1 MILEAIYKL
10 QHKFNLEVFKKHKD
24 RLFPKFNKDNGQRV
38 GEYPYL
44 EQSKNGIYDHI
55 DLTNHLTNR
64 SKNALMYAVAM
75 QMEVSE
81 LIAAL
86 GFKWWSTKTENWVNV
101 KESAEYKHLLEEYVD
116 IGHFFM
122 SLGHAL
128 GFTAE
133 QIQEAYNSKLNENYK
148 RQERGY

>member
-1 MILEAIYKL
+1 MLQKTIYKL
-10 QHKFNLEVFKKHKD
+10 QHTFNLEVFKKHFK
-24 RLFPKFNKDNGQRV
+24 RLFPDFKEVDNPKEPMITLEEAGNK
-38 GEYPYL
+38 
-44 EQSKNGIYDHI
+44 IYDHL
-55 DLTNHLTNR
+55 DLTAHLTKR
-64 SKNALMYAVAM
+64 SKNSLMYAVAM
-75 QMEVSE
+75 QMEISE

-133 QIQEAYNSKLNENYK
+133 QIQEAYKIKLDENYS